1 MACSSPQDS
10 RHTVFTELAC
20 LSETLRFPAVI
31 LQTVIPLTSLI
42 LPATAQS
49 VWSPEKTKEGLE
61 VEESASGRLL
71 QEESKKE
78 GAVAFHVYRAYWR
91 AIGLGLALAI
101 LSSLLLM
108 QGRNK
113 PRSPYPTHSLV
124 F

>member
-1 MACSSPQDS
+1 M
-10 RHTVFTELAC
+10 
-20 LSETLRFPAVI
+20 
-31 LQTVIPLTSLI
+31 
-42 LPATAQS
+42 
-49 VWSPEKTKEGLE
+49 
-61 VEESASGRLL
+61 EESASGRLL

-101 LSSLLLM
+101 LASLLLM

-124 F
+124 FQVHHILPCGVILTKPKTQQAWTTAETIGLPPVLRESQKPDRCTL